1 MSENVFNYMMRRDT
15 DEVSVKGAMDIIQ
28 DIKTMIVQYN
38 KWAVKNLFP
47 EIDIDCFLN
56 TDGKLVTK
64 LNVGIHNDTLQLRQ
78 GLEASK
84 KEAFDMYYKLEAK
97 YKELENKYKTLQE
110 NWILDAANR
119 QNEWNMI
126 KSLTKTPDYNK
137 SLDTK
142 VLEEQI
148 YKDLRKE
155 YGLDD

>member
-15 DEVSVKGAMDIIQ
+15 DEVSVKGAMDVIQ

-47 EIDIDCFLN
+47 EISLDCYLN

-64 LNVGIHNDTLQLRQ
+64 LDVGIHNNTLQLRQ

-110 NWILDAANR
+110 NWMLDAANR
-119 QNEWNMI
+119 KNEWDMI

-137 SLDTK
+137 ALDFK
-142 VLEEQI
+142 ALEEQI
-148 YKDLRKE
+148 YHDLRKK
-155 YGLDD
+155 YGLEE

>member
-15 DEVSVKGAMDIIQ
+15 DEVSVKGAMDVIQ

-38 KWAVKNLFP
+38 KWAVKSLFP
-47 EIDIDCFLN
+47 EISLDCYLN

-64 LNVGIHNDTLQLRQ
+64 LDVGIHKDTLQLRQ

-110 NWILDAANR
+110 NWMLDAANR
-119 QNEWNMI
+119 QNEWDMI

-137 SLDTK
+137 ALDFK

-148 YKDLRKE
+148 YHDLRKK
-155 YGLDD
+155 YGLEE

>member
-15 DEVSVKGAMDIIQ
+15 DEVSVKVAMNIIQ

-47 EIDIDCFLN
+47 EISLDCYLN

-78 GLEASK
+78 GLETSK
-84 KEAFDMYYKLEAK
+84 KEAFDMYYKLESK

-119 QNEWNMI
+119 QNEWEMI
-126 KSLTKTPDYNK
+126 KSLTKTSDYNK
-137 SLDTK
+137 ALDFK
-142 VLEEQI
+142 ALEEQI